1 MKKTILINLYGGPCS
16 GKSTICAG
24 LFYELKKRG
33 YDCEMALE
41 FAKEKVW
48 DESYKILEDQIYIF
62 GKQYHKIKR
71 LYGKVDIVIS
81 DSPLLLNIWYDKSE
95 NKIFKELVLD
105 RLQEFSH
112 QDFFISRG
120 EDYNENG
127 RIHTLQETKQID
139 EGLKKLLEESKID
152 YTIFPQETA
161 IMNIIKYLEL

>member
-71 LYGKVDIVIS
+71 LYGKVNIIIS

-112 QDFFISRG
+112 RDFFISRG

-127 RIHTLQETKQID
+127 RIHTLQEAKQID

-161 IMNIIKYLEL
+161 IMDIIKYLEL

>member
-71 LYGKVDIVIS
+71 LYGKVDIIIS

-112 QDFFISRG
+112 RDFFISRG
-120 EDYNENG
+120 EDYNENW
-127 RIHTLQETKQID
+127 RIHTLQEAKQID

-161 IMNIIKYLEL
+161 IMDIIKYLEL